1 MSRSLLLFNSNINNK
16 PLSDEGLTYLLFYF
30 ANLVGKKDLTYE
42 ERIQWTRDN
51 IMNIYENY
59 IQNKEI
65 FINEFLINLKEPLQF
80 ISIMFAIVKYL
91 INKRK
96 GKNICI
102 NNPIL
107 FDASCNGLQHLSA
120 LTRELNTAIQTNL
133 VSLPNSINLP
143 NDFYNFAA
151 KIVQKEING
160 CENENI
166 RKLKNY

>member
-1 MSRSLLLFNSNINNK
+1 
-16 PLSDEGLTYLLFYF
+16 
-30 ANLVGKKDLTYE
+30 
-42 ERIQWTRDN
+42 
-51 IMNIYENY
+51 MNIYENY

-120 LTRELNTAIQTNL
+120 LTRELNTAIQTN
-133 VSLPNSINLP
+133 
-143 NDFYNFAA
+143 
-151 KIVQKEING
+151 
-160 CENENI
+160 
-166 RKLKNY
+166 